1 MGPSRGV
8 GSLLK
13 TSNLQTIKKEKE
25 NDAIQRSIVQQC
37 QNQGVL
43 FKDSYIQDMDKKSDQ
58 WALVGVWDHY

>member
-1 MGPSRGV
+1 MGPNRGV

-43 FKDSYIQDMDKKSDQ
+43 FKDSFTQDMDKKSDL